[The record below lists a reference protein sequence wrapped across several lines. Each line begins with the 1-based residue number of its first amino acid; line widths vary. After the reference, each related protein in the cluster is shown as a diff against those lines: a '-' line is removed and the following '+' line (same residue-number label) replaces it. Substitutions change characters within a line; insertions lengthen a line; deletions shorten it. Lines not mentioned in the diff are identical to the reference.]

1 MKFDLQPCHF
11 MLIILA
17 AKAIKLP
24 LFVLAPCYVHLG
36 YVHLGYVHLA
46 RISTAVPLSLRLNEA
61 EDITTECLDP
71 PQALGLFSRDGR

>member
-36 YVHLGYVHLA
+36 YVHLA
-46 RISTAVPLSLRLNEA
+46 RISTTVPLSLRLNEA

-71 PQALGLFSRDGR
+71 PQALDLFSRDGR

>member
-1 MKFDLQPCHF
+1 MKSNLQPCHL

-24 LFVLAPCYVHLG
+24 LFVLAPCS
-36 YVHLGYVHLA
+36 VHLA
-46 RISTAVPLSLRLNEA
+46 RISTAVPLTLRLNEA
-61 EDITTECLDP
+61 EDITTEYLDP